1 MNRKKLY
8 AILAI
13 ESVLLILV
21 CALTGGESNQFASIW
36 GFPFAQIGAG
46 LVALHE
52 LGSVGAGVACALWI
66 GLSLLPIIPAVRGSG
81 KTPWERALLVLFAL
95 SVCAAIYFMTNPI
108 KLMMP
113 YDDDGSF
120 SKLMVSTTAW
130 SVLILYFVVRIVR
143 LLREG
148 DRDKLTGYFYTA
160 LYALAMLCAANI
172 VLYGVSMVRM
182 NSAAAIEGLDALF
195 SLLLFVVT
203 ELPYALDIVII
214 IYIGE
219 FMDAA
224 WSGDAASLP
233 QKAGRLTNLCCAALI
248 ATAAL
253 TAGFNILQLMFSE
266 ALSSI
271 RTSLQ
276 IPVFSI
282 AFTLFALLFT
292 RIIVE
297 NRKLRDDNDLFI

>member
-1 MNRKKLY
+1 MSRKKLY
-8 AILAI
+8 TVLAAECI
-13 ESVLLILV
+13 FIILV
-21 CALTGGESNQFASIW
+21 CALTGGESNQLASIW

-46 LVALHE
+46 LIALHE
-52 LGSVGAGVACALWI
+52 LGSVGAGIACALWI
-66 GLSLLPIIPAVRGSG
+66 GLSLLPVIPAVHGRG

-95 SVCAAIYFMTNPI
+95 SVCAALYFMTNPI
-108 KLMMP
+108 KLMTP

-120 SKLMVSTTAW
+120 SKLMFSTTAW

-160 LYALAMLCAANI
+160 LYALAMLCAVNI
-172 VLYGVSMVRM
+172 VAYGVSTVRM
-182 NSAAAIEGLDALF
+182 ISAAAIGGLDALF
-195 SLLLFVVT
+195 SLLLFVANK
-203 ELPYALDIVII
+203 LPYALDIVII
-214 IYIGE
+214 VYIGE
-219 FMDAA
+219 FMEAA
-224 WSGDAASLP
+224 WGGNADILP
-233 QKAGRLTNLCCAALI
+233 QKAERLTGMCCSTLI

-253 TAGFNILQLMFSE
+253 AAGFNILQLMFSE

-271 RTSLQ
+271 ATSLQ

-292 RIIVE
+292 RIVVE
-297 NRKLRDDNDLFI
+297 NRKLRDDNELFI